1 MAGRIFAT
9 AIALLLAAG
18 GFFGGAPAPPNPLS
32 PFGIVFLCLSG
43 AIWFGWEM
51 IQDAFAY
58 RNEIRGKAAG
68 RDELML
74 SRLAPL
80 YYLLRRR
87 KP

>member
-1 MAGRIFAT
+1 
-9 AIALLLAAG
+9 
-18 GFFGGAPAPPNPLS
+18 
-32 PFGIVFLCLSG
+32 
-43 AIWFGWEM
+43 M